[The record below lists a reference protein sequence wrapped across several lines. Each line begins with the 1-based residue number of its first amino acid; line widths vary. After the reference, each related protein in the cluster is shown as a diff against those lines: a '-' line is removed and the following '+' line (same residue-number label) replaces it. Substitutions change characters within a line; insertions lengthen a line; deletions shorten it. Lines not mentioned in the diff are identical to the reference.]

1 MGDFFLHIYDFLHGR
16 RHLCMLA
23 LFVLSGL
30 LLAMMSSLSYN
41 ENIFSFLPM
50 SDNNKKAL
58 SIYQDISGGQRVVAM
73 FRQTEAEA
81 ALYDAIEDFS
91 QQIVADSATFHVPE
105 VTSKI
110 DLDYFLGITDFLYA
124 NLPVMLTDADYQ
136 RMEQLLSQP
145 SYFDEQLSRDF
156 QQLMSS
162 EGSVRESFIR
172 QDPLDL
178 FSPVV
183 DRLMARQ
190 ASLPFQFVDG
200 LIRTHD
206 QQYALA
212 MFDSPY
218 GPLESAENA
227 RLIESVEAIASRV
240 QQSYPGIE
248 IGITGAPAISVGNAR
263 QIKQDS
269 IYAISISLVL
279 ILGLLLYSFRK
290 VKDLLL
296 IGVSVIFGWV
306 FAMGFIAML
315 RNEVS
320 LIVLGIGSIIIGIAV
335 NYPLHFIAHVGN
347 GSLVRAKLKEMVAPL
362 LIGNVTTV
370 GAFASLIPMNAP
382 ALRDLGLF
390 AAFMLIGTIVFVL
403 VFLPHLVSHN
413 PQVEDDN
420 LAFGRLS
427 SFNPR
432 FSRWGLAVLAAL
444 TLFFGYNSF
453 HASFDSD
460 IRHINYMSDTQ
471 QQLLS
476 DLGVSA
482 GLNDTTSLYLVAE
495 GETWNEALEVNAMIG
510 MSDIQDFICS
520 EDEQQRRIDR
530 WEDFWK
536 TYRGQI
542 DTYLPQSARSAD
554 FKLDAFADFFT
565 IIETSYHPQPLDY
578 FEPIRTLLFPN
589 SFSTASGAK
598 AVIETVS
605 TAEGLDASALSADIE
620 KATAGRG
627 FVFDLPTLN
636 HSVAESLSADFNYI
650 GWICGLIVFLFLWF
664 SFGRIELSVLAFLP
678 MALGWIWIL
687 GIMHLLGIQFN
698 IVNVILATFIFGQGD
713 DYTIFMTEG
722 LISEYAY
729 RKKLLSSFK
738 NSILISALI
747 MFIGMGSLIVA
758 RHPAL
763 SSLAEVTIVGMLSVV
778 FMAWVIPVLSFSWLV
793 SHHGQARPI
802 PVTLPMLFRTT
813 VCRLAKLVNV
823 RLANPYDQPF
833 ITGASSQY
841 YHHFLIGQYTYKG
854 YSIEQE
860 TRYMLKKHNDFCS
873 WIDDYQP
880 SDASTNVIRILHA
893 GRGQFSLLFAWVHP
907 ELEVYS
913 SCSDPDDAA
922 LLASCSLCPANLHVL
937 RDADVS
943 LPGQNIIDL
952 SLIAST

>member
-16 RHLCMLA
+16 RRLCMLA

-81 ALYDAIEDFS
+81 ALYDAIEVFS
-91 QQIVADSATFHVPE
+91 QQIVADSATFHVLE

-110 DLDYFLGITDFLYA
+110 DLDFFLGITDFLYA

-145 SYFDEQLSRDF
+145 SYFGEQLSRDF

-162 EGSVRESFIR
+162 EGSVRETFIR

-200 LIRTHD
+200 MIRTHD

-227 RLIESVEAIASRV
+227 RLIESVEVIASRV

-263 QIKQDS
+263 QIRQDS

-290 VKDLLL
+290 VKGLLF

-432 FSRWGLAVLAAL
+432 FSCWSLAVLAAL

-578 FEPIRTLLFPN
+578 FEPIRSLLFPN
-589 SFSTASGAK
+589 NFSTASGAK

-620 KATAGRG
+620 KATAGCG

-778 FMAWVIPVLSFSWLV
+778 FMAWVIPGLSFSWLV

-802 PVTLPMLFRTT
+802 PVTLPMLVRTT

-841 YHHFLIGQYTYKG
+841 YHHFLIGQYIYKG

-860 TRYMLKKHNDFCS
+860 TRSMLKKHNDFCS

-880 SDASTNVIRILHA
+880 SDASTNVVRILHA

-937 RDADVS
+937 CDADVFLS
-943 LPGQNIIDL
+943 GRNIIDL
-952 SLIAST
+952 SSIA